1 MRMTEPGEGFQSEL
15 NLRVPPDAHGERVDT
30 YLAQFTQLG
39 PSRSYVQ
46 RLIARG
52 YVHVNGRPVKAAY
65 RVAEGDEVWVLVP
78 PPESPADLKPE
89 RIPLDVVYEDDHLIV
104 INKPRGMV
112 VHPAAGNPSGT
123 LVNALLA
130 YSPKLSGIAGVM
142 RPGIVHRL
150 DKDTTG
156 LLVVAKT
163 NEAHLGLTRQLKEHD
178 IQRIY
183 WAIVRGQP
191 GERAGIV
198 DAPIGRH
205 PHDRLRMA
213 VVPDGRPAV
222 THYTV
227 LERFGAYSLLEV
239 RLETGRT
246 HQIRVHMAYIGYPI
260 AGDPVYGAGRGSKAR
275 GELGLRGQALH
286 ARELRFRHPV
296 TEEPMQFVAPLPQ
309 DFEAALETLRQ
320 QAHRTGAGAAGSR

>member
-1 MRMTEPGEGFQSEL
+1 MEEPDETHGTELS
-15 NLRVPPDAHGERVDT
+15 LRVPPDAHGQRIDI
-30 YLAQFTQLG
+30 YLAQFTRLG

-52 YVHVNGRPVKAAY
+52 YVHVNGRPVKAAH

-78 PPESPADLKPE
+78 PPESPEDLKPE
-89 RIPLDVVYEDDHLIV
+89 AIPIDVVYEDDHLIV

-130 YSPKLSGIAGVM
+130 YSPRLSGIAGVL

-163 NEAHLGLTRQLKEHD
+163 NEAHLGLTRQLKERTIH
-178 IQRIY
+178 RIY

-191 GERAGIV
+191 GEEAGMI

-213 VVPDGRPAV
+213 VVPDGRPAITRFV
-222 THYTV
+222 V
-227 LERFGAYSLLEV
+227 LERFGSYSLLEV
-239 RLETGRT
+239 KLETGRT

-275 GELGLRGQALH
+275 GELGLKGQALH
-286 ARELRFRHPV
+286 ARELRFRHPI
-296 TEEPMQFVAPLPQ
+296 TEEPVHFVAPLPEDMQ
-309 DFEAALETLRQ
+309 AALESLRE
-320 QAHRTGAGAAGSR
+320 AARRQVR